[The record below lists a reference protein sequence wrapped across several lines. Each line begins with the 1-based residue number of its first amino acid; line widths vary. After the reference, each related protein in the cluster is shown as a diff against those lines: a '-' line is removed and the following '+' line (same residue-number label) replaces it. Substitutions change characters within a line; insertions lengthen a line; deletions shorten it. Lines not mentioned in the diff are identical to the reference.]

1 MDRFK
6 TCTSLLYYNF
16 SMWPQNILS
25 SVCHVNDPY
34 CLISCLSA
42 SCPPTWS
49 AFNSSCFRGYFSQD
63 KILSY
68 TEAQVRT
75 IRENIVLLVIHYK
88 TLISRSIVAWRRPG
102 ASCPVRTA
110 SQRSTSSWSS
120 GSLKA
125 GSGTRRAS
133 TSEGRSLRYLN
144 IFWKFFEKFK
154 IKGELIWS
162 DGSPTDYLL
171 WSEEARTEKGCIAV
185 FSNLLFRQTRKNFR

>member
-1 MDRFK
+1 MGRLK
-6 TCTSLLYYNF
+6 TYISLLYNF
-16 SMWPQNILS
+16 SMWQNIIL

-68 TEAQVRT
+68 TEAQVRRNERKE
-75 IRENIVLLVIHYK
+75 REKFSDWLLSPG
-88 TLISRSIVAWRRPG
+88 TLSRSRGREPVAQRAQPRRDQLHRG
-102 ASCPVRTA
+102 ARKVPRLVREQEGRLPRGDDHWGTYIFI
-110 SQRSTSSWSS
+110 SQRS
-120 GSLKA
+120 L
-125 GSGTRRAS
+125 
-133 TSEGRSLRYLN
+133 
-144 IFWKFFEKFK
+144 
-154 IKGELIWS
+154 IKLEIEGELIWS